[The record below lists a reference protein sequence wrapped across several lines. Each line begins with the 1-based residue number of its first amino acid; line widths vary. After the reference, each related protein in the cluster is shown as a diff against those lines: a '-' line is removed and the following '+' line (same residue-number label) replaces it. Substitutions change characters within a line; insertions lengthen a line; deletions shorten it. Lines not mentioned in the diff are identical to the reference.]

1 MIVLK
6 TRNVHS
12 ALPIALHM
20 LWRDGVP
27 RDSRNGPLRQMAEPV
42 STVYL
47 EPRERVL
54 FHEWR
59 DGNPFFHF
67 YESLWMLAGRRDIA
81 PLTRYAKQLFE
92 YSDDGLTQNAAYGHR
107 WRQAHPCQ
115 TPDGIRSSDQLWLIA
130 TALRKNPLSRQEV
143 LQIWDPWLD
152 LGTRT
157 KDHACNLTATF
168 QVGVS
173 GNLDMVVL
181 CRSNDAVWGC
191 YGANAVHFSV
201 LLEYMSLR
209 VGVPVGTYTQVS
221 VNLHAYDKTAEALYQ
236 YGTRD
241 EDSVA
246 NPYEIEPVYPY
257 PLASY
262 TPDMMDQWD
271 EECRR
276 FVTADG
282 RAPEMMKSTDDRF
295 WWEVAYPIVRAHDAY
310 KDLPDDVRYT
320 QALAALS
327 ECEASDW
334 RLACEQ
340 WIRRRHKN
348 HMETR

>member
-1 MIVLK
+1 
-6 TRNVHS
+6 
-12 ALPIALHM
+12 M

-42 STVYL
+42 ATVYAS
-47 EPRERVL
+47 PRERVI

-59 DGNPFFHF
+59 DANPFFHF

-81 PLTRYAKQLFE
+81 PLTRYAKQLAA
-92 YSDDGLTQNAAYGHR
+92 YSDDGVTQNAAYGYR

-115 TPDGIRSSDQLWLIA
+115 TPDGITSSDQLWLIA
-130 TALRKNPLSRQEV
+130 AALRKNPLSRQEV

-152 LGTRT
+152 LGTQT

-168 QVGVS
+168 QVGVD
-173 GNLDMVVL
+173 GRLNMVVF

-209 VGVPVGTYTQVS
+209 VGVQVGTYTQVS
-221 VNLHAYDKTAEALYQ
+221 VNLHAYDAIAEALYQ

-241 EDSVA
+241 EDHVA

-257 PLASY
+257 SLARGD
-262 TPDMMDQWD
+262 DMDRWD
-271 EECRR
+271 ADCRE
-276 FVTADG
+276 FVTLDG
-282 RAPEMMKSTDDRF
+282 RLPEARHSFTDPF
-295 WWEVAYPIVRAHDAY
+295 WSDVAWPIVAAHDAY
-310 KDLPDDVRYT
+310 RDLPDDVRYT
-320 QALAALS
+320 QALAALA

-340 WIRRRHKN
+340 WIRRRHRKAMN
-348 HMETR
+348 AGLQESR